1 MEKTHGLFPVLDI
14 DDMTWFSADHHFGH
28 RSVLKFDRRPY
39 ADLDE
44 MERDLVMKHNAT
56 VPPNGATV
64 IFLGDVVYPKGDRET
79 DWRDI
84 VRSLH
89 GDRKILLAGN
99 HDASLVKPY
108 SKVFDAVLP
117 EGVPLTVRLRGRE
130 ARCVHSP
137 ESLCKRICPGFDDLP
152 SGYADVLLT
161 LEYGNERIEGEWLCG
176 HVHTVF
182 RKLGS
187 IVNVGVDAW
196 DYAPVSVADAFALLD
211 DPRIGIPG
219 RKGFDGDFGEA
230 G

>member
-14 DDMTWFSADHHFGH
+14 DDMTWFCADHHFGH

-99 HDASLVKPY
+99 HDASLVKFY

-117 EGVPLTVRLRGRE
+117 EGVPLTVRLRGR
-130 ARCVHSP
+130 
-137 ESLCKRICPGFDDLP
+137 I
-152 SGYADVLLT
+152 
-161 LEYGNERIEGEWLCG
+161 YGAFTPRKPLQENIPR
-176 HVHTVF
+176 F
-182 RKLGS
+182 RRSSSRLRRRS
-187 IVNVGVDAW
+187 SDA
-196 DYAPVSVADAFALLD
+196 
-211 DPRIGIPG
+211 
-219 RKGFDGDFGEA
+219 
-230 G
+230 